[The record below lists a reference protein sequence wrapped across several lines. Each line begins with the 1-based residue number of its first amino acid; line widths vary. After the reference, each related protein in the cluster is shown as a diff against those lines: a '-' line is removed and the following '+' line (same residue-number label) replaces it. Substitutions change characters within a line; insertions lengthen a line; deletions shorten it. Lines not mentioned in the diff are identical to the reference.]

1 MSSTV
6 VCWQPALAAQ
16 RAPRAVTSQTRAALS
31 EGCRWVP
38 MLHRRPRDLH
48 ELPSQSPAIRAFARG
63 DYKPRYQGPL
73 RLNLEQALMATWNR
87 GRTGSRLVR
96 AMWLLLLMLLLLLPA
111 VRGLGNP
118 ACTRAALDLNLVLEA
133 NRETGT
139 VTLEAM
145 KTFAGAALESLAPAG
160 NSSRVGLWRFDR
172 DAQPL
177 LRLGDA
183 ASAASAGY
191 VLGLLEVARG
201 GRNTGGALD
210 FILHAGFPPGPDDG
224 VHRTKVLML
233 MTTGLADDS
242 VRGISELASQAQV
255 LIVTVGIGPLVDE
268 EELQALASLPTFAH
282 LYPLQI
288 SAQDAHVVMGDI
300 CSGTG
305 VMGNFL
311 LSHQTSD
318 INFGGADNGTEKTQT
333 PAPPPPVH
341 LDGTCSAW
349 GLGHVRTFDGFALR
363 AAGACPYVAA
373 RECGDGASSFSVE
386 VRRSAGRISSVSAQ
400 LDGLALSVSRDGN
413 VTARGE
419 RVRLPFSDTGVQ
431 VTRVGAYTT
440 VRMRNVMELRLSVDQ
455 SLTISVDK
463 RFKGRMCG
471 LCGDYNQ
478 DPVNS
483 EFKDDMRT
491 VADFVKAQKLA
502 DGSAVCTEET
512 APPGPPA
519 LNCSRHVD
527 TCRAFTQLPAFSGCE
542 DVGVDVHALVV
553 ACTRDVCAC
562 VETWGLPPAECA
574 CDSLAELSRQCALA
588 GGRPGAWRNSQ
599 LCPALCPDAMQ
610 HSECGTSCLD
620 TCSNPTASALC
631 EDACLDG
638 CFCPPG
644 TVMDDV
650 DEAQGGR
657 CVPVEQCSCVFDG
670 RQYPPGGVL
679 RTPCSK
685 CECVGGQWNCSSLPC
700 PGMCKLE
707 GGSHFTT
714 FDHRT
719 YTFHG
724 NCLYTLSQL
733 QALPWTR
740 YNKHTWTSR
749 RENSN
754 AVKPKDRWR
763 VAQRH
768 RPRPDSRPPSG
779 RRGAAAQRSRISSRA
794 GVCRVAAT
802 VAAFVKFLTL
812 APQCGRVPDW
822 LARGA
827 TDPAAQVLFPAM
839 ANDCAGREF
848 TILAELR
855 PCSSTS
861 RATCLT
867 SVSLLLLAHGGEV
880 MKFESNGRVFM
891 NSMILNLPFSNN
903 AGLQVF
909 RQSSMFVQ
917 VATRSGLHLQVQ
929 LQPQMQLYVSVSVAY
944 KNRTCGLCG
953 NYNDVLADEL
963 KTSCGLV
970 EATSP
975 PFANSWKAQ
984 TGCPDTAEEL
994 QDPCSINAHTGG
1006 SRGARSRGA
1015 RVSPCTRSPEGRDA
1029 DRRQMSVTH
1038 GGGARSMDADSQYA
1052 EETCSK
1058 LLDPRGPFAKCH
1070 GVVNPNHFYKTCR
1083 HDTCECESPER
1094 CVCAALGAYA
1104 HECAA
1109 RGHVLIGWRGK
1120 AGVCTEATQ
1129 QCGEGEEFQ
1138 YGAYAC
1144 NGTCTSLSQFDA
1156 SCLVTDTPVEGC
1168 ACDGYRTQEGT
1179 CVDGPSLCPCYIN
1192 GQAIAPGMTIT
1203 RNGAQCVC
1211 RHGVIQCKSETVA
1224 ECLAP
1229 RVFVNC
1235 QTAGLGVQGLAC
1247 ERTCQNPQMECYTPG
1262 CVSGCMC
1269 PEGTVLDSADGC
1281 VRPDQCPCQ
1290 HNGQSYSPGDRV
1302 AVDCNTCT
1310 CEGARWSCTDSD
1322 CMGLCSFYGDG
1333 HYTTYDGRR
1342 FLFDGKCEYILSQD
1356 FCPSNPAGGSF
1367 RVITENMA
1375 CGTSGV
1381 ACSKS
1386 IKLLLGDVE
1395 IRFADGDHSISSVTS
1410 GAGPHIPYRMRK
1422 LGGTHIVEAAN
1433 GLLLQWDGGNSVR
1446 LMVSS
1451 DSRGRL
1457 CGLCGDM
1464 DGDSANDFTVRGQVV
1479 VASPVEFGNSWQV
1492 SSLACAKTTANADPC
1507 YMNPYRKA
1515 WAERECSRVKG
1526 DAFKG
1531 CHVKVRLLERSPLG
1545 ALCLRNSSLPPSA
1558 SCKASTSSAL
1568 IAGCVSSEAGKD
1580 PYARPTRD
1588 CVLQVDPLPYYEACV
1603 RDSCGCDMGGDCA
1616 CFCTA
1621 MSAYAQACRDA
1632 GECIAWRSP
1641 VICPAFCDYYNEPG
1655 HECEW
1660 HFEPCK
1666 KPCIQSCRYPE
1677 QNCSTH
1683 LPSIEGCFP
1692 TCPPEFPFLEE
1703 NSMKCVALEDCG
1715 CYDSDDPS
1723 IHYNTSE
1730 TVPSSNRCEH
1740 CLCTAES
1747 RIECTPVLECACIWN
1762 GTEHQY
1768 NETIYVVDDG
1778 MGVCYEAYCGEN
1790 GNVSYRVVTPN
1801 RGYSDIWTNWSN
1813 HRNNYSLSE
1822 PHHSNLSE
1830 PHHSNLRNN
1839 NHSDRHY
1846 NPNRIVPAVLNSD
1859 SCSNHQ
1865 LRPCAGMDTTNH
1877 HTQHNS
1883 IKNLQHNP
1891 INPSTLNHSTINTT
1905 NNFKH
1910 FINATNHHTQQNSTD
1925 FQHNPNNPST
1935 LNHSSINTTNTTNTL
1950 KYPTNNHFNHSQ
1962 DNTTITI
1969 VNDHYNPNRIVP
1981 AVLNS
1986 DSCSNHQLRHCVGM
2000 DTTNHH
2006 TQHNSINNFQHNP
2019 INPSTLNHSTI
2030 NTTNNFKHFINT
2042 TNHHTKQNSTNF
2054 QHNPINPSTLNHS
2067 TINTTNNFKHFINTT
2082 NHHTKQNSTNFQH
2095 NPINPSTL
2103 NHSTINTTNNFKH
2116 FINTTNH
2123 HTKQNST
2130 NFQHN
2135 PINPSTLNHSNIN
2148 TTTNNFNH
2156 FTNTTNI
2163 PNHHNSINHFQH
2175 NPINHFTINHSTIN
2189 TTNNF
2194 KHFINNTNHHT
2205 KQNSTN
2211 FKHTPI
2217 KHSTFNTTNHL
2228 TQHNFINNFQ
2238 HNTTNNFNH
2247 SINTTNIPNH
2257 HTQQHSINNFQ
2268 HNAINHSNVNHSTI
2282 NTSSNF
2288 NHSTINHCTINNT
2301 GNFKRFINT
2310 TDRSTINTSNNFNHS
2325 TINHSTFN
2333 TTNIFKHF
2341 INTTNHHTQQNST
2354 NFKHNPIK
2362 HSTFNT
2368 TNNLNHSTN
2377 IPNHHTQQNSIN
2389 NFQHNAINHST
2400 TNHSTIN
2407 TSNNFKHFIN
2417 IPNHHTQQNSTN
2429 FKDNPIKHSTI
2440 NNTNNLNHSTNTI
2453 NHIDHSINNCNHHTQ
2468 HNSINHFQHNPINHS
2483 NVNHSTINTSSNFNH
2498 STINHCTIN
2507 TTNNFKHF
2515 INTTNHFTKQNSTN
2529 FQHNPINPS
2538 TLNHSTINTT
2548 NIPNHHN
2555 SINHL
2560 QHNPINHFTINHST
2574 INTTNNFKHGTNTT
2588 NHHTQQNSTN
2598 FKDNPIKHST
2608 INNTNKLNHSTNTI
2622 NHVDH
2627 SINNYNHHTQHNS
2640 INHFQHSPINHFTIN
2655 HSTINTTNN
2664 FKHFINNTNHHTK
2677 QNSTNFKHTP
2687 IKHSTFNTTNHL
2699 TQHNFINNFQH
2710 NTTNNFNHSINTTNI
2725 PNHHTQQHSIN
2736 NFQHNAINHSNVN
2749 HSTINTSNNFKRFIN
2764 TTNHHT
2770 QQNSTNFKHNPIKH
2784 ATINTTNNLTHSTY
2798 TINHVDHS
2806 INNCNHHTQHN
2817 PIKHSTI
2824 NNTNNLNHSTNTIN
2838 NCNHH
2843 TQHNSINNFQHNPI
2857 NPSTLNHSNI
2867 NTTTNNFNHFTNT
2880 TNIPNHHNSIN
2891 HFQHNPINHFT
2902 INYSTINTTNHHT
2915 QKNFINNFQHNPIN
2929 HFTINHSTINTTNNF
2944 KHGTNT
2950 TNHHTQQNSINNFQH
2965 NAINHFNV
2973 NHSTI
2978 NTSNNFNHSTI
2989 KHCTINTTNHHTQ
3002 QNSTIFKHNPIKHST
3017 INTTDNLN
3025 HFTNIT
3031 NHHTQHNFINN
3042 FQHYP
3047 TNNFKHSTTNHS
3059 TINTSNNFKH
3069 FINIPNHHTQQ
3080 NSTNFKDNPIK
3091 HSTINNTNNLNHS
3104 TNTINHVDHSINNCN
3119 HHTQHNS
3126 INNFQ
3131 HNPINHLTIYHST
3144 INTTNNFNHSTI
3156 NHSTNNTTNNFKH
3169 FINTTKQNS
3178 TNFKHNPIKHSNF
3191 NTTNHHTQHNFIN
3204 NFQHNTTNNFNHA
3217 INTTNIPNHHTQQHS
3232 INNFQHNA
3240 INHSNVN
3247 HSTINTSS
3255 NFNHSTINHCTINTT
3270 NNFKRFINTTNH
3282 HTQQNS
3288 TNFKHNPIKHATINT
3303 TNNLTHSTYTINHV
3317 DHSINNCN
3325 HHTQHNP
3332 IKHSTI
3338 NNTNNL
3344 NHSTN
3349 TINNCNHHT
3358 QHNSINNF
3366 QHNPINPSTLNH
3378 SNINTTTNNFN
3389 HFTNTTNIPNHHN
3402 SINHFQHNPINHFTI
3417 NHSTIN
3423 TTNHHTQQNFIN
3435 NFQHNPINH
3444 FTINH
3449 STIKT
3454 TNNFKHFINTTNHHT

>member
-1 MSSTV
+1 MAHRDRG
-6 VCWQPALAAQ
+6 P
-16 RAPRAVTSQTRAALS
+16 TRAS
-31 EGCRWVP
+31 
-38 MLHRRPRDLH
+38 
-48 ELPSQSPAIRAFARG
+48 
-63 DYKPRYQGPL
+63 
-73 RLNLEQALMATWNR
+73 
-87 GRTGSRLVR
+87 
-96 AMWLLLLMLLLLLPA
+96 LLQMSLTITLLMLLMPA
-111 VRGLGNP
+111 VRGSGECRIELIGGQELAAKMFDLFKST

-233 MTTGLADDS
+233 MTTGPADES
-242 VRGISELASQAQV
+242 VSGISELASQAQV

-288 SAQDAHVVMGDI
+288 SAQDAHAVMDGI

-311 LSHQTSD
+311 LSQETSQTIFD
-318 INFGGADNGTEKTQT
+318 NADNGTEKTQT

-483 EFKDDMRT
+483 EFKDGERRDHSATTRKSLITTGMAAMR
-491 VADFVKAQKLA
+491 VPVNPDYWRQGL
-502 DGSAVCTEET
+502 
-512 APPGPPA
+512 
-519 LNCSRHVD
+519 VD

-599 LCPALCPDAMQ
+599 LCPASCPDAMQ

-679 RTPCSK
+679 GTPCSK

-724 NCLYTLSQL
+724 NCLYTLSQ
-733 QALPWTR
+733 
-740 YNKHTWTSR
+740 
-749 RENSN
+749 
-754 AVKPKDRWR
+754 
-763 VAQRH
+763 
-768 RPRPDSRPPSG
+768 
-779 RRGAAAQRSRISSRA
+779 
-794 GVCRVAAT
+794 
-802 VAAFVKFLTL
+802 
-812 APQCGRVPDW
+812 
-822 LARGA
+822 
-827 TDPAAQVLFPAM
+827 
-839 ANDCAGREF
+839 DCAGREF

-867 SVSLLLLAHGGEV
+867 SVSLLLAHGGEV

-903 AGLQVF
+903 GVF

-994 QDPCSINAHTGG
+994 QDPCSINAHT
-1006 SRGARSRGA
+1006 A
-1015 RVSPCTRSPEGRDA
+1015 
-1029 DRRQMSVTH
+1029 
-1038 GGGARSMDADSQYA
+1038 QYA

-1531 CHVKVRLLERSPLG
+1531 CHVKV
-1545 ALCLRNSSLPPSA
+1545 
-1558 SCKASTSSAL
+1558 
-1568 IAGCVSSEAGKD
+1568 
-1580 PYARPTRD
+1580 
-1588 CVLQVDPLPYYEACV
+1588 DPLPYYEACV

-1790 GNVSYRVVTPN
+1790 GNVSYRVVTPC
-1801 RGYSDIWTNWSN
+1801 GSTTTPTVGSTASTTGPTIVTISQTTTTIFTTTSSGPVPECEWTDWINTDYPKKDGVGDNETYAHISEKINWVCD
-1813 HRNNYSLSE
+1813 H
-1822 PHHSNLSE
+1822 
-1830 PHHSNLRNN
+1830 
-1839 NHSDRHY
+1839 
-1846 NPNRIVPAVLNSD
+1846 
-1859 SCSNHQ
+1859 
-1865 LRPCAGMDTTNH
+1865 
-1877 HTQHNS
+1877 
-1883 IKNLQHNP
+1883 P
-1891 INPSTLNHSTINTT
+1891 INIICEAVSFPGAPITDLNTNVICDKDLGFICLHKHSGGIDDICYDYHI
-1905 NNFKH
+1905 KV
-1910 FINATNHHTQQNSTD
+1910 
-1925 FQHNPNNPST
+1925 
-1935 LNHSSINTTNTTNTL
+1935 LCC
-1950 KYPTNNHFNHSQ
+1950 
-1962 DNTTITI
+1962 NTTIGTPPTTI
-1969 VNDHYNPNRIVP
+1969 PSTTPSKTYSTTPSTHPPSTTPPSTPPTTSSTSSTPPTTTPSKTPPTSSTTLTTHPPSTTPPSTPPTPPTPSSTPRTTTSTTPRTTPPLPSSTITTIPTGSSQLSSTQTPVATTSSGTVSESPSTTSPSTTPPSTPPTTSSTSSTTPTTTPNKTPPTSSTPPSNTPPSTPPTTLPSTTSSTTSSTTPPTTSITPSTPPTSPITTPSNTPSTTFSTTPSTILTSTTPPSTPPTTSSASSTPPTTTPSKTPPTSSTTPSNTPLSTPPTTSLTPHTPSTTSITPSTTATTTPSTTPSNTPLSTTPTTSITPQTPSTTATTTPSTTPSTTSSTTPSTHPPSTTPTSTPPQTTSITSPTPPTSPTTTTPSTTSSTTPSTTSPSTTPPSTPPTTTPRKTSSTTSSTTQSTTSPSTTPPSTPPTTSSTVPTPPTTTPSKTPLTTFSTTPSTISTSTTPPSTPPTTSITPPSSTAPSTPPTTTLSKTPPSSSTTPSNTPLSTPPTTSITSPTSPTTIPSTTSSTTSSTTPPTTSSTLPPTTPPSTPPTTSSTSSTSPTTTPSKTPPTSRTTPSNTPLSTTPTTSITPQTPSTTSITPSTTATTTPSTTPSTTSSTTPSTTSPSTTPPSTPPTTSITPPSTTPPTTPPTTSSTSSTPPSKTPPTSSTTPSNTPTSTPPTTIPSTTSSTTSSTTPPTTSITPSTPPTSPIITPSNTPSTTFSTTPSTIPTSTTPPSTPPATSITPPSTTAPSTPPTTSSASSTPPTTTPSKTPPTSSTTPSNTPLSTPPTTSLTPHTPSTTTPLSSTCSPHCEWSRWISSDNPRVDVVGDNETFAHIREVEGENIICFEPSDIECRIIGSENRELQPGIICDKDEGLLCLNNDLHLCEDYEIKVLCCVICDRPETTTPYISTPMTAGIGMPTTTPSTTPSTSPPSTPPPTASSTPSIPPTPSATTPSTTPSTSMIPPSTTPPTPATTTSSTTPSTAPPSTPSTTSSTPPTPSTTSITPPTISITTPTPPTTTQRTTPPTTSSTTPSTTSPSTTPPLTLPTTSITPQTTSSTPSTPSTVSSTP
-1981 AVLNS
+1981 PSTPSTTTTPSVTSSTTLSTTPPSTTSITPRTTSSTPSTPSTVASTPPSTTSTTTPSTTPSTIPPPTTPTTSITTPTTTAPSTPTTILTTPPTTSTPPPSTPPRTTSPPTTASPTWSSSPGPTTPCVCPTPYGHAVLPGEVMYN
-1986 DSCSNHQLRHCVGM
+1986 GTM
-2000 DTTNHH
+2000 DGNMC
-2006 TQHNSINNFQHNP
+2006 
-2019 INPSTLNHSTI
+2019 
-2030 NTTNNFKHFINT
+2030 FIAICLPNCT
-2042 TNHHTKQNSTNF
+2042 VQNLF
-2054 QHNPINPSTLNHS
+2054 VPC
-2067 TINTTNNFKHFINTT
+2067 
-2082 NHHTKQNSTNFQH
+2082 
-2095 NPINPSTL
+2095 
-2103 NHSTINTTNNFKH
+2103 
-2116 FINTTNH
+2116 
-2123 HTKQNST
+2123 
-2130 NFQHN
+2130 
-2135 PINPSTLNHSNIN
+2135 
-2148 TTTNNFNH
+2148 TTT
-2156 FTNTTNI
+2156 TTI
-2163 PNHHNSINHFQH
+2163 LP
-2175 NPINHFTINHSTIN
+2175 PT
-2189 TTNNF
+2189 
-2194 KHFINNTNHHT
+2194 
-2205 KQNSTN
+2205 
-2211 FKHTPI
+2211 TPI
-2217 KHSTFNTTNHL
+2217 TIGETTATSPITTRTSTTSPT
-2228 TQHNFINNFQ
+2228 
-2238 HNTTNNFNH
+2238 
-2247 SINTTNIPNH
+2247 
-2257 HTQQHSINNFQ
+2257 
-2268 HNAINHSNVNHSTI
+2268 
-2282 NTSSNF
+2282 TSS
-2288 NHSTINHCTINNT
+2288 S
-2301 GNFKRFINT
+2301 G
-2310 TDRSTINTSNNFNHS
+2310 
-2325 TINHSTFN
+2325 
-2333 TTNIFKHF
+2333 
-2341 INTTNHHTQQNST
+2341 
-2354 NFKHNPIK
+2354 
-2362 HSTFNT
+2362 
-2368 TNNLNHSTN
+2368 
-2377 IPNHHTQQNSIN
+2377 
-2389 NFQHNAINHST
+2389 ST
-2400 TNHSTIN
+2400 TSPPT
-2407 TSNNFKHFIN
+2407 
-2417 IPNHHTQQNSTN
+2417 
-2429 FKDNPIKHSTI
+2429 
-2440 NNTNNLNHSTNTI
+2440 
-2453 NHIDHSINNCNHHTQ
+2453 
-2468 HNSINHFQHNPINHS
+2468 
-2483 NVNHSTINTSSNFNH
+2483 TSSGSTTSPTTSSGSTTSPPTTSSGSTTSPTTTTTSESTTSPTTTSSGSTTSPTTTTSESTTSPTITSSGSTTSPPTTSSGSTTSPTTTSSPTFIPTTTMIPTTTHRMGCPDVVPPREVIRVDDGDVCVCVSVCTDYTCEPPLEYHAWYRLVLSRAMPLLQTGTSWKENCTSYSCEEFNGDALLVVTKVFCPEF
-2498 STINHCTIN
+2498 SKEDCALEVSKLPGDPVPERCKMFSEEQTLMVDGCQSIYPVNVTHCEGLCPSLSWYTSEGISSHN
-2507 TTNNFKHF
+2507 CSCCREVHFEKQAVSLRCADGFKEYDYHRALEC
-2515 INTTNHFTKQNSTN
+2515 HCE
-2529 FQHNPINPS
+2529 PS
-2538 TLNHSTINTT
+2538 ACTPAASMAALAT
-2548 NIPNHHN
+2548 
-2555 SINHL
+2555 
-2560 QHNPINHFTINHST
+2560 
-2574 INTTNNFKHGTNTT
+2574 HGR
-2588 NHHTQQNSTN
+2588 SAR
-2598 FKDNPIKHST
+2598 
-2608 INNTNKLNHSTNTI
+2608 
-2622 NHVDH
+2622 
-2627 SINNYNHHTQHNS
+2627 
-2640 INHFQHSPINHFTIN
+2640 HSP
-2655 HSTINTTNN
+2655 
-2664 FKHFINNTNHHTK
+2664 
-2677 QNSTNFKHTP
+2677 
-2687 IKHSTFNTTNHL
+2687 
-2699 TQHNFINNFQH
+2699 
-2710 NTTNNFNHSINTTNI
+2710 
-2725 PNHHTQQHSIN
+2725 
-2736 NFQHNAINHSNVN
+2736 A
-2749 HSTINTSNNFKRFIN
+2749 R
-2764 TTNHHT
+2764 
-2770 QQNSTNFKHNPIKH
+2770 
-2784 ATINTTNNLTHSTY
+2784 
-2798 TINHVDHS
+2798 DR
-2806 INNCNHHTQHN
+2806 
-2817 PIKHSTI
+2817 
-2824 NNTNNLNHSTNTIN
+2824 
-2838 NCNHH
+2838 
-2843 TQHNSINNFQHNPI
+2843 
-2857 NPSTLNHSNI
+2857 
-2867 NTTTNNFNHFTNT
+2867 
-2880 TNIPNHHNSIN
+2880 
-2891 HFQHNPINHFT
+2891 
-2902 INYSTINTTNHHT
+2902 
-2915 QKNFINNFQHNPIN
+2915 
-2929 HFTINHSTINTTNNF
+2929 
-2944 KHGTNT
+2944 G
-2950 TNHHTQQNSINNFQH
+2950 
-2965 NAINHFNV
+2965 
-2973 NHSTI
+2973 
-2978 NTSNNFNHSTI
+2978 
-2989 KHCTINTTNHHTQ
+2989 
-3002 QNSTIFKHNPIKHST
+3002 
-3017 INTTDNLN
+3017 
-3025 HFTNIT
+3025 
-3031 NHHTQHNFINN
+3031 
-3042 FQHYP
+3042 
-3047 TNNFKHSTTNHS
+3047 
-3059 TINTSNNFKH
+3059 
-3069 FINIPNHHTQQ
+3069 
-3080 NSTNFKDNPIK
+3080 
-3091 HSTINNTNNLNHS
+3091 
-3104 TNTINHVDHSINNCN
+3104 
-3119 HHTQHNS
+3119 
-3126 INNFQ
+3126 
-3131 HNPINHLTIYHST
+3131 
-3144 INTTNNFNHSTI
+3144 
-3156 NHSTNNTTNNFKH
+3156 
-3169 FINTTKQNS
+3169 
-3178 TNFKHNPIKHSNF
+3178 
-3191 NTTNHHTQHNFIN
+3191 
-3204 NFQHNTTNNFNHA
+3204 
-3217 INTTNIPNHHTQQHS
+3217 
-3232 INNFQHNA
+3232 
-3240 INHSNVN
+3240 
-3247 HSTINTSS
+3247 
-3255 NFNHSTINHCTINTT
+3255 
-3270 NNFKRFINTTNH
+3270 RR
-3282 HTQQNS
+3282 
-3288 TNFKHNPIKHATINT
+3288 
-3303 TNNLTHSTYTINHV
+3303 
-3317 DHSINNCN
+3317 
-3325 HHTQHNP
+3325 
-3332 IKHSTI
+3332 
-3338 NNTNNL
+3338 
-3344 NHSTN
+3344 
-3349 TINNCNHHT
+3349 
-3358 QHNSINNF
+3358 
-3366 QHNPINPSTLNH
+3366 
-3378 SNINTTTNNFN
+3378 
-3389 HFTNTTNIPNHHN
+3389 
-3402 SINHFQHNPINHFTI
+3402 
-3417 NHSTIN
+3417 
-3423 TTNHHTQQNFIN
+3423 
-3435 NFQHNPINH
+3435 
-3444 FTINH
+3444 
-3449 STIKT
+3449 
-3454 TNNFKHFINTTNHHT
+3454 

>member
-1 MSSTV
+1 MEAWGVRETGAIP
-6 VCWQPALAAQ
+6 QKARDPRLARRRRRRWMIKA
-16 RAPRAVTSQTRAALS
+16 RRDRGPTRASLLQ
-31 EGCRWVP
+31 
-38 MLHRRPRDLH
+38 M
-48 ELPSQSPAIRAFARG
+48 
-63 DYKPRYQGPL
+63 PL
-73 RLNLEQALMATWNR
+73 TI
-87 GRTGSRLVR
+87 T
-96 AMWLLLLMLLLLLPA
+96 LLMLLMPA
-111 VRGLGNP
+111 VRGSGSA

-233 MTTGLADDS
+233 MTTGPADES
-242 VRGISELASQAQV
+242 VSGISELASQAQV

-288 SAQDAHVVMGDI
+288 SAQDAHAVMDGI

-311 LSHQTSD
+311 LSQETSQTIFD
-318 INFGGADNGTEKTQT
+318 NADNGTEKTQT

-599 LCPALCPDAMQ
+599 LCPASCPDAMQ

-679 RTPCSK
+679 GTPCSK

-724 NCLYTLSQL
+724 NCLYTLSQ
-733 QALPWTR
+733 
-740 YNKHTWTSR
+740 
-749 RENSN
+749 
-754 AVKPKDRWR
+754 
-763 VAQRH
+763 
-768 RPRPDSRPPSG
+768 
-779 RRGAAAQRSRISSRA
+779 
-794 GVCRVAAT
+794 
-802 VAAFVKFLTL
+802 
-812 APQCGRVPDW
+812 
-822 LARGA
+822 
-827 TDPAAQVLFPAM
+827 
-839 ANDCAGREF
+839 DCAGREF

-867 SVSLLLLAHGGEV
+867 SVSLLLAHGGEV
-880 MKFESNGRVFM
+880 IKFEADGRVIM
-891 NSMILNLPFSNN
+891 NEMLAKLPYSNS

-970 EATSP
+970 EATST

-994 QDPCSINAHTGG
+994 QDPCSINAHT
-1006 SRGARSRGA
+1006 A
-1015 RVSPCTRSPEGRDA
+1015 
-1029 DRRQMSVTH
+1029 
-1038 GGGARSMDADSQYA
+1038 QYA

-1058 LLDPRGPFAKCH
+1058 LMDPQGPFAKCH

-1203 RNGAQCVC
+1203 RNGAQCLC
-1211 RHGVIQCKSETVA
+1211 RRGVIQCKANLVA
-1224 ECLAP
+1224 ECLPP
-1229 RVFVNC
+1229 RVFVDC
-1235 QTAGLGVQGLAC
+1235 QAALPGVQGLAC
-1247 ERTCQNPQMECYTPG
+1247 ERTCQNPDMECYTPG

-1310 CEGARWSCTDSD
+1310 CEGARWSCTDND

-1464 DGDSANDFTVRGQVV
+1464 DGDSLNDFTVRGQVV

-1492 SSLACAKTTANADPC
+1492 SSLACASTTANADPC

-1515 WAERECSRVKG
+1515 WAERECSRIMG
-1526 DAFKG
+1526 DTFKG
-1531 CHVKVRLLERSPLG
+1531 CHAK
-1545 ALCLRNSSLPPSA
+1545 
-1558 SCKASTSSAL
+1558 
-1568 IAGCVSSEAGKD
+1568 
-1580 PYARPTRD
+1580 
-1588 CVLQVDPLPYYEACV
+1588 VDPLPYYEACV

-1703 NSMKCVALEDCG
+1703 NSMKCVALEYCG

-1747 RIECTPVLECACIWN
+1747 RIECTPVPECACIWN
-1762 GTEHQY
+1762 GTEYQY

-1778 MGVCYEAYCGEN
+1778 MGVCYKAYCGEN
-1790 GNVSYRVVTPN
+1790 GNVFYRVVTPC
-1801 RGYSDIWTNWSN
+1801 GSDIIPNIGTTGPTASTTSPTASTVFSEVVYNGTMDGNMCFIAICLPNCTVQNLFVPCTTTTTILPPTTPITTTPTFTKPTAEPSCVGCPALYPPKAENTTWIDNCVQKICTSCNIVKSAPLICPPNKGPIKCPHNKVPRVVYTHNACCFHTVCDCDCGGMGDPHLMTFDEVFYSFMGNCTYVLVEEKFTRHDFSVHLTNYDC
-1813 HRNNYSLSE
+1813 NNAVTCTRAIIVRYKSVTVNITAPDDANRAFKVVQVNRLKVRLPFVQGGVHVQMRKIYVQVTVPEIGATVEFGGDRFSIHLQHE
-1822 PHHSNLSE
+1822 FFYN
-1830 PHHSNLRNN
+1830 NTQGQCGTCDGDGANDCVLRNGTVLAP
-1839 NHSDRHY
+1839 DRC
-1846 NPNRIVPAVLNSD
+1846 VDSGWDWVTNSTPCHPHD
-1859 SCSNHQ
+1859 HPHDHGPTPTPGPPCPPPG
-1865 LRPCAGMDTTNH
+1865 RPCDLLMHPLFEVCRSLVNVDPYLYACNYDACHSPGSMACSSVALYAELCAQHGVCVDWRPLADGLCPYACDAPLEYHACKEDTYCFPDSVEDPH
-1877 HTQHNS
+1877 A
-1883 IKNLQHNP
+1883 I
-1891 INPSTLNHSTINTT
+1891 
-1905 NNFKH
+1905 
-1910 FINATNHHTQQNSTD
+1910 
-1925 FQHNPNNPST
+1925 
-1935 LNHSSINTTNTTNTL
+1935 
-1950 KYPTNNHFNHSQ
+1950 PTRVEGCFCP
-1962 DNTTITI
+1962 T
-1969 VNDHYNPNRIVP
+1969 
-1981 AVLNS
+1981 
-1986 DSCSNHQLRHCVGM
+1986 G
-2000 DTTNHH
+2000 
-2006 TQHNSINNFQHNP
+2006 
-2019 INPSTLNHSTI
+2019 
-2030 NTTNNFKHFINT
+2030 
-2042 TNHHTKQNSTNF
+2042 
-2054 QHNPINPSTLNHS
+2054 
-2067 TINTTNNFKHFINTT
+2067 
-2082 NHHTKQNSTNFQH
+2082 
-2095 NPINPSTL
+2095 
-2103 NHSTINTTNNFKH
+2103 
-2116 FINTTNH
+2116 
-2123 HTKQNST
+2123 
-2130 NFQHN
+2130 
-2135 PINPSTLNHSNIN
+2135 
-2148 TTTNNFNH
+2148 
-2156 FTNTTNI
+2156 
-2163 PNHHNSINHFQH
+2163 
-2175 NPINHFTINHSTIN
+2175 
-2189 TTNNF
+2189 
-2194 KHFINNTNHHT
+2194 
-2205 KQNSTN
+2205 
-2211 FKHTPI
+2211 
-2217 KHSTFNTTNHL
+2217 
-2228 TQHNFINNFQ
+2228 
-2238 HNTTNNFNH
+2238 
-2247 SINTTNIPNH
+2247 
-2257 HTQQHSINNFQ
+2257 TQQHSPSHPECLKSCLFCMTLNGTVVP
-2268 HNAINHSNVNHSTI
+2268 AGTKWEEM
-2282 NTSSNF
+2282 
-2288 NHSTINHCTINNT
+2288 CTKFACLEI
-2301 GNFKRFINT
+2301 GDLVMLSEQKCM
-2310 TDRSTINTSNNFNHS
+2310 S
-2325 TINHSTFN
+2325 
-2333 TTNIFKHF
+2333 
-2341 INTTNHHTQQNST
+2341 
-2354 NFKHNPIK
+2354 
-2362 HSTFNT
+2362 
-2368 TNNLNHSTN
+2368 
-2377 IPNHHTQQNSIN
+2377 
-2389 NFQHNAINHST
+2389 
-2400 TNHSTIN
+2400 
-2407 TSNNFKHFIN
+2407 
-2417 IPNHHTQQNSTN
+2417 
-2429 FKDNPIKHSTI
+2429 
-2440 NNTNNLNHSTNTI
+2440 
-2453 NHIDHSINNCNHHTQ
+2453 IDHSECSSKGGEVVVKDCCEICELPV
-2468 HNSINHFQHNPINHS
+2468 NSGHCQVFTTEEILMVEGCESVYPV
-2483 NVNHSTINTSSNFNH
+2483 NVTYCEGLCSSGNWYTSEGTSSQNCSCCREVRFEKQAVSLRCADGFKEYDYH
-2498 STINHCTIN
+2498 RALECRCEPSACTPAASMAALA
-2507 TTNNFKHF
+2507 THAR
-2515 INTTNHFTKQNSTN
+2515 SAR
-2529 FQHNPINPS
+2529 
-2538 TLNHSTINTT
+2538 
-2548 NIPNHHN
+2548 
-2555 SINHL
+2555 
-2560 QHNPINHFTINHST
+2560 
-2574 INTTNNFKHGTNTT
+2574 
-2588 NHHTQQNSTN
+2588 
-2598 FKDNPIKHST
+2598 
-2608 INNTNKLNHSTNTI
+2608 
-2622 NHVDH
+2622 
-2627 SINNYNHHTQHNS
+2627 
-2640 INHFQHSPINHFTIN
+2640 HSP
-2655 HSTINTTNN
+2655 
-2664 FKHFINNTNHHTK
+2664 
-2677 QNSTNFKHTP
+2677 
-2687 IKHSTFNTTNHL
+2687 
-2699 TQHNFINNFQH
+2699 
-2710 NTTNNFNHSINTTNI
+2710 
-2725 PNHHTQQHSIN
+2725 
-2736 NFQHNAINHSNVN
+2736 A
-2749 HSTINTSNNFKRFIN
+2749 R
-2764 TTNHHT
+2764 
-2770 QQNSTNFKHNPIKH
+2770 
-2784 ATINTTNNLTHSTY
+2784 
-2798 TINHVDHS
+2798 DR
-2806 INNCNHHTQHN
+2806 
-2817 PIKHSTI
+2817 
-2824 NNTNNLNHSTNTIN
+2824 
-2838 NCNHH
+2838 
-2843 TQHNSINNFQHNPI
+2843 
-2857 NPSTLNHSNI
+2857 
-2867 NTTTNNFNHFTNT
+2867 
-2880 TNIPNHHNSIN
+2880 
-2891 HFQHNPINHFT
+2891 
-2902 INYSTINTTNHHT
+2902 
-2915 QKNFINNFQHNPIN
+2915 
-2929 HFTINHSTINTTNNF
+2929 
-2944 KHGTNT
+2944 G
-2950 TNHHTQQNSINNFQH
+2950 
-2965 NAINHFNV
+2965 
-2973 NHSTI
+2973 
-2978 NTSNNFNHSTI
+2978 
-2989 KHCTINTTNHHTQ
+2989 
-3002 QNSTIFKHNPIKHST
+3002 
-3017 INTTDNLN
+3017 
-3025 HFTNIT
+3025 
-3031 NHHTQHNFINN
+3031 
-3042 FQHYP
+3042 
-3047 TNNFKHSTTNHS
+3047 
-3059 TINTSNNFKH
+3059 
-3069 FINIPNHHTQQ
+3069 
-3080 NSTNFKDNPIK
+3080 
-3091 HSTINNTNNLNHS
+3091 
-3104 TNTINHVDHSINNCN
+3104 
-3119 HHTQHNS
+3119 
-3126 INNFQ
+3126 
-3131 HNPINHLTIYHST
+3131 
-3144 INTTNNFNHSTI
+3144 
-3156 NHSTNNTTNNFKH
+3156 
-3169 FINTTKQNS
+3169 
-3178 TNFKHNPIKHSNF
+3178 
-3191 NTTNHHTQHNFIN
+3191 
-3204 NFQHNTTNNFNHA
+3204 
-3217 INTTNIPNHHTQQHS
+3217 
-3232 INNFQHNA
+3232 
-3240 INHSNVN
+3240 
-3247 HSTINTSS
+3247 
-3255 NFNHSTINHCTINTT
+3255 
-3270 NNFKRFINTTNH
+3270 RR
-3282 HTQQNS
+3282 
-3288 TNFKHNPIKHATINT
+3288 
-3303 TNNLTHSTYTINHV
+3303 
-3317 DHSINNCN
+3317 
-3325 HHTQHNP
+3325 
-3332 IKHSTI
+3332 
-3338 NNTNNL
+3338 
-3344 NHSTN
+3344 
-3349 TINNCNHHT
+3349 
-3358 QHNSINNF
+3358 
-3366 QHNPINPSTLNH
+3366 
-3378 SNINTTTNNFN
+3378 
-3389 HFTNTTNIPNHHN
+3389 
-3402 SINHFQHNPINHFTI
+3402 
-3417 NHSTIN
+3417 
-3423 TTNHHTQQNFIN
+3423 
-3435 NFQHNPINH
+3435 
-3444 FTINH
+3444 
-3449 STIKT
+3449 
-3454 TNNFKHFINTTNHHT
+3454 